1 MSTLFAPPPRIT
13 ASVFAE
19 LPAAFRA
26 KRLSAERMASGRSVP
41 KNGCFLEGP
50 AFDRAGNLYV
60 TDIPFGRIFRVD
72 AGGSFAL
79 VAEYDGE
86 PNGLAIDAD
95 GRILVAD
102 YRQGLLEL
110 DPARGTVRVAVDGY
124 RAERFKGINDLTF
137 ADNGDLYF
145 TDQGQTALD
154 DPTGRVYRL
163 RADGALDR
171 LADNLPSP
179 NGLVLND
186 AQDILYV
193 AVTRANAVWR
203 LPLLAQGTR
212 HPTGGI
218 TRMGLFIQLSGGRGP
233 DGMAIDAEDGLAVA
247 HPDLGAVWLFDRR
260 GEPVLRIE
268 SPKSDVV
275 TNVAHGGPDGRTL
288 YIVDSEAGCILTA
301 PVPVPGRL
309 LRSHR

>member
-19 LPAAFRA
+19 LPADFRA
-26 KRLSAERMASGRSVP
+26 KTLSAERMASGRSVP
-41 KNGCFLEGP
+41 KHGCFLEGP
-50 AFDRAGNLYV
+50 AFDHEGNLYV

-72 AGGSFAL
+72 AGGGFSL

-86 PNGLAIDAD
+86 PNGLAIAAD

-102 YRQGLLEL
+102 YRQGLLDL
-110 DPARGTVRVAVDGY
+110 DPVRGTVKVIVDGY

-163 RADGALDR
+163 RANGALDR

-179 NGLVLND
+179 NGLVLNG
-186 AQDILYV
+186 AQNTLYV

-203 LPLLAQGTR
+203 LPLLA
-212 HPTGGI
+212 PTVQNPCGGVA
-218 TRMGLFIQLSGGRGP
+218 RMGMFIQLSGGRGP

-247 HPDLGAVWLFDRR
+247 HPDMGAVWLFDRR
-260 GEPVLRIE
+260 GEPVLRID
-268 SPKSDVV
+268 SPQSEVV
-275 TNVAHGGPDGRTL
+275 TNVAHGGPDLRTL

-301 PVPVPGRL
+301 PVPVSGRSL
-309 LRSHR
+309 PSHR

>member
-19 LPAAFRA
+19 LPAGFRT
-26 KRLSAERMASGRSVP
+26 KTLSAERMASGRSVP
-41 KNGCFLEGP
+41 KHGCFLEGP

-72 AGGSFAL
+72 QGGSCTQ

-86 PNGLAIDAD
+86 PNGLAIAGD

-110 DPARGTVRVAVDGY
+110 DPTRGTVKVVLDGY
-124 RAERFKGINDLTF
+124 RAERFKGINDLAF

-163 RADGALDR
+163 RANGALDR

-179 NGLVLND
+179 NGLALNA

-203 LPLLAQGTR
+203 LPLLAQTAR
-212 HPTGGI
+212 NPAGGVA
-218 TRMGLFIQLSGGRGP
+218 RMGMFIQLSGGRGP

-247 HPDLGAVWLFDRR
+247 HPDMGAVWLFDRR
-260 GEPVLRIE
+260 GEPVLRID
-268 SPKSDVV
+268 SPRSAVV
-275 TNVAHGGPDGRTL
+275 TNVAHGGPGLRTL
-288 YIVDSEAGCILTA
+288 YIVDSEAGCILAA
-301 PVPVPGRL
+301 PVPVAGRML
-309 LRSHR
+309 PSHR

>member
-1 MSTLFAPPPRIT
+1 MTTLFAPPPRIT
-13 ASVFAE
+13 ASVFAK
-19 LPAAFRA
+19 LPAAFRGNT
-26 KRLSAERMASGRSVP
+26 LSADRMASGRSVP
-41 KNGCFLEGP
+41 KHGCFLEGP

-60 TDIPFGRIFRVD
+60 TDIPFGRIFRID
-72 AGGSFAL
+72 AAGTFAL

-110 DPARGTVRVAVDGY
+110 DPQRGTLKAIVDGY

-163 RADGALDR
+163 RANGALER

-179 NGLVLND
+179 NGLVLNG
-186 AQDILYV
+186 AQNILHV

-203 LPLLAQGTR
+203 LPLLASTVQN
-212 HPTGGI
+212 PAGGI
-218 TRMGLFIQLSGGRGP
+218 ARMGLFIQLSGGRGP
-233 DGMAIDAEDGLAVA
+233 DGMAIDEEDGLVVA
-247 HPDLGAVWLFDRR
+247 HPDMGAVWLFDRR
-260 GEPVLRIE
+260 GEPVLRID
-268 SPKSDVV
+268 SPSSDVV
-275 TNVAHGGPDGRTL
+275 TNVAHGGTDRRTL

-301 PVPVPGRL
+301 PVPVAGRM

>member
-1 MSTLFAPPPRIT
+1 MSTLFTPPPRIT

-19 LPAAFRA
+19 LPTGFRTRA
-26 KRLSAERMASGRSVP
+26 LSAERMASGRSVP
-41 KNGCFLEGP
+41 KHGCFLEGP

-72 AGGSFAL
+72 ARGGFTL

-86 PNGLAIDAD
+86 PNGLAIAGD

-110 DPARGTVRVAVDGY
+110 DPARGTVEVVVDGY
-124 RAERFKGINDLTF
+124 RAERFKGINDLAF

-163 RADGALDR
+163 RANGALDR

-179 NGLVLND
+179 NGLALNG

-203 LPLLAQGTR
+203 LPLLA
-212 HPTGGI
+212 PTPRNPAGGVA
-218 TRMGLFIQLSGGRGP
+218 RMGMFIQLSGGRGP

-260 GEPVLRIE
+260 GEPALRID
-268 SPKSDVV
+268 SPTSAVV
-275 TNVAHGGPDGRTL
+275 TNVAHGGPDLRTL
-288 YIVDSEAGCILTA
+288 YIVDSEAGCILSA
-301 PVPVPGRL
+301 PVPVAGRML
-309 LRSHR
+309 PSYR

>member
-19 LPAAFRA
+19 LPASFRTR
-26 KRLSAERMASGRSVP
+26 RLSAQRMASGRSVP
-41 KNGCFLEGP
+41 RHGCFLEGP

-60 TDIPFGRIFRVD
+60 TDIPYGRIFRVD
-72 AGGSFAL
+72 AGGTFSL

-110 DPARGTVRVAVDGY
+110 DPLNGQVKPVLDGY
-124 RAERFKGINDLTF
+124 RAERFKGLNDLTF

-163 RADGALDR
+163 RTDGALDR
-171 LADNLPSP
+171 LVGNLPSP
-179 NGLVLND
+179 NGLVLNGR
-186 AQDILYV
+186 QDTLHV

-203 LPLLAQGTR
+203 LPLLA
-212 HPTGGI
+212 PTAQNPAGGVA
-218 TRMGLFIQLSGGRGP
+218 RMGLFVQLSGGRGP
-233 DGMAIDAEDGLAVA
+233 DGMAIDESDGLVVA
-247 HPDLGAVWLFDRR
+247 HPDMGAVWLFDRR
-260 GEPVLRIE
+260 GEPLLRID
-268 SPKSDVV
+268 SPASDVV
-275 TNVAHGGPDGRTL
+275 TNVAHGGADRRTL

-301 PVPVPGRL
+301 PVPVAGRV

>member
-1 MSTLFAPPPRIT
+1 MSPLFAPPPRIT
-13 ASVFAE
+13 AAVFAE
-19 LPAAFRA
+19 LPASFRRG
-26 KRLSAERMASGRSVP
+26 KLSAERMASGRSVP
-41 KNGCFLEGP
+41 KHGCFLEGP

-72 AGGSFAL
+72 AQGRFTL

-110 DPARGTVRVAVDGY
+110 DPIRGTVKVIVDGY
-124 RAERFKGINDLTF
+124 RAEHFKGINDLTF

-163 RADGALDR
+163 RANGALDR

-179 NGLVLND
+179 NGLVLNG
-186 AQDILYV
+186 AQGILYV

-203 LPLLAQGTR
+203 LPLLASTAQN
-212 HPTGGI
+212 PAGGVA
-218 TRMGLFIQLSGGRGP
+218 RMGLFVQLSGGRGP
-233 DGMAIDAEDGLAVA
+233 DGMAIDVDDGLVVA
-247 HPDLGAVWLFDRR
+247 HPDLGAAWLFDRR
-260 GEPVLRIE
+260 GEPVLRID
-268 SPKSDVV
+268 SPTTDVV
-275 TNVAHGGPDGRTL
+275 TNVAHGGPDRRTL
-288 YIVDSEAGCILTA
+288 FIVDSEAGCILTA
-301 PVPVPGRL
+301 PVPVAGRM
-309 LRSHR
+309 LRSHL